1 VNFIEKTVLSAILL
15 VTPLVY
21 FIYQSSLAIDKQ
33 FKKNLTTPDSVSVN
47 DNIEVLTDFS
57 LTLSSAYTYTFI
69 IGSCLFLVVVWKL
82 FQIIVRK
89 YRDANMNDKLY
100 SEAAKSKAEKE
111 IEKYTQK
118 YSYYDHKKKKE
129 IKDRLKRR
137 R

>member
-89 YRDANMNDKLY
+89 YRDANMNDNLY

>member
-1 VNFIEKTVLSAILL
+1 MNFIEKTVLSAILL

-89 YRDANMNDKLY
+89 YRDANMNDNLY